1 MPERP
6 ARAQLEP
13 VPLSGD
19 RATALALVFCELHSN
34 AVEHGAGAVGAEL
47 RREGGEVV
55 LVVTDEGGGPAA
67 GASDGLGLTIART
80 LVRDQLAGTLDL
92 VADGGGKA
100 VARFPA
106 ES

>member
-1 MPERP
+1 M
-6 ARAQLEP
+6 
-13 VPLSGD
+13 PLSGD

-47 RREGGEVV
+47 RREREDVV
-55 LVVTDEGGGPAA
+55 LVVTDEGGGPAP
-67 GASDGLGLTIART
+67 GTSDGLGLTIART
-80 LVRDQLAGTLDL
+80 LVRDQLAGSLEL
-92 VADGGGKA
+92 VGDGGGKA